1 MPPAT
6 NNESLKMKYV
16 ELVQRQAEQVF
27 GNKKKADHW
36 LSQPTA
42 QTGDCSRLQL
52 AHGQVGYEVVK
63 AELDRLSHG
72 FAC

>member
-1 MPPAT
+1 VPGVKV
-6 NNESLKMKYV
+6 NNV
-16 ELVQRQAEQVF
+16 EKIQHQAELVF

-36 LSQPTA
+36 LSQPSVE
-42 QTGDCSRLQL
+42 TGDCSRLQL
-52 AHGQVGYEVVK
+52 AHSQMGYEVVK